1 MTLPW
6 CHRFLDGLTGVVCDA
21 RNAVDATAM
30 LSTVIRTFIDVYV
43 VAEHLVVSVVQKRGD
58 AL

>member
-1 MTLPW
+1 MP
-6 CHRFLDGLTGVVCDA
+6 DIVCEA

-30 LSTVIRTFIDVYV
+30 LSTVIHTFLDVYV
-43 VAEHLVVSVVQKRGD
+43 VAEHLVVSAVQKRGD

>member
-1 MTLPW
+1 MP
-6 CHRFLDGLTGVVCDA
+6 DIVCEA

-30 LSTVIRTFIDVYV
+30 LSTVIHTFIDVYV